1 MYIDKIIKKEV
12 TTLIISVGL
21 LLIVFIGVSF
31 ASFFKVDEGSDNIV
45 QTGDLAISFC
55 SDSACDSTYENIG
68 QVIGTSKIDGSSVPT
83 AIYPYPSDGTY
94 SNATPYIF
102 KVENTGDM
110 DAHVTIKLKE
120 DTDFLPTG
128 NYKEYTRLTNLYSEH
143 LKIAVR
149 KKVLAEGSEY
159 QMGDVN
165 MDGIVNKE
173 DYSLI
178 LNAAAGRVTLT
189 EEQTK
194 LADVNEDGTI
204 NSSDALRLDRIIRG
218 DNVASLEK
226 TYINSFSELTNSVIY
241 TGDVIKAGES
251 ATYFLWLYLD
261 DTTPNQAQKTYFVG
275 NLDIQAEY
283 MPEGVFAN
291 DPWET
296 IIANIRN
303 DKIESYKVGDT
314 KEVDMGTFGKYTL
327 RIANKTSSSGCS
339 STTSTNLT
347 SQTSCGFVLEFV
359 DVIATHEMNSTATNS
374 GGWPS
379 TTMREYL
386 NDTIYNYF
394 PNVLKNA
401 IIDTKVNSG
410 AGLNDSVG
418 HITSTDKLYLLSPTE
433 VWGDLSG
440 WSSVSASDGAKNFTK
455 QLDYYSKIG
464 VTTSNYSGAIKKQ
477 NGKAMWWYL
486 RTANKT
492 GDTYFYGVNSNGN
505 WSNSNANDV
514 RGVSPAFRIG

>member
-143 LKIAVR
+143 LKIAIR
-149 KKVLAEGSEY
+149 PRVLDETLGYEL
-159 QMGDVN
+159 GDVN
-165 MDGIVNKE
+165 MDGFINTIDSDLIKNYLAG
-173 DYSLI
+173 YSTITDKQKQIADIDQDSNVSAADTQKI
-178 LNAAAGRVTLT
+178 L
-189 EEQTK
+189 
-194 LADVNEDGTI
+194 
-204 NSSDALRLDRIIRG
+204 RIISG
-218 DNVASLEK
+218 LDVDAKNN
-226 TYINSFSELTNSVIY
+226 TYINSFSTLKNGTIY
-241 TGDVIKAGES
+241 TNDIISPGKSKI
-251 ATYFLWLYLD
+251 YFLWLYLD

-327 RIANKTSSSGCS
+327 RIANKTSGSGCS
-339 STTSTNLT
+339 STTSLNLT

-440 WSSVSASDGAKNFTK
+440 WSTVSANDGAKNFTK

>member
-143 LKIAVR
+143 LKIAIR
-149 KKVLAEGSEY
+149 PRVLDETLGYEL
-159 QMGDVN
+159 GDVN
-165 MDGIVNKE
+165 MDGFLTLSDAQQIIKYISGSITFTDEQKKLGDINQ
-173 DYSLI
+173 DGNINSTDSLKVKNI
-178 LNAAAGRVTLT
+178 ITGSATAAANNTHISSFSTL
-189 EEQTK
+189 K
-194 LADVNEDGTI
+194 NGTI
-204 NSSDALRLDRIIRG
+204 
-218 DNVASLEK
+218 
-226 TYINSFSELTNSVIY
+226 Y
-241 TGDVIKAGES
+241 TDDVIKPGES
-251 ATYFLWLYLD
+251 KTFFLWLYLD
-261 DTTPNQAQKTYFVG
+261 ETTPNQAQKTYFVG

-303 DKIESYKVGDT
+303 DKTESYKVGDT

-327 RIANKTSSSGCS
+327 RIANKTSGSGCS
-339 STTSTNLT
+339 STNLT

-440 WSSVSASDGAKNFTK
+440 WSTVSANDGAKNFTK